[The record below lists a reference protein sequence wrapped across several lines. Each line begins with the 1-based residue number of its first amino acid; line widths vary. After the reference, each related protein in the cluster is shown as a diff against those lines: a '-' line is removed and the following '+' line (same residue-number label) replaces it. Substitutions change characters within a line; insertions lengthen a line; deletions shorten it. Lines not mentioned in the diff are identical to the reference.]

1 MTNYLFNLTQ
11 SCINYIYQYKQR
23 NMIKVLKDNKSMYSK
38 VAAMLCL
45 IYLAWPCVTHAQTIH
60 QFELSKTMNESKM
73 GYWTKG
79 NYTIYIDLNT
89 LESNFRAS
97 SKQYNEAAVKYTFAD
112 SNAIILYKKTGR
124 KYLEAADILSHATNG
139 FDLRKI
145 RFDTDSAEYSNIY
158 TLPKL
163 ENLIMQNFTSGK
175 AALYYKGQRVYIC
188 KSQTEFFVKEI
199 LDHGMTATYYSDT
212 ISDFVF

>member
-1 MTNYLFNLTQ
+1 
-11 SCINYIYQYKQR
+11 
-23 NMIKVLKDNKSMYSK
+23 
-38 VAAMLCL
+38 MLCL

-97 SKQYNEAAVKYTFAD
+97 SKQYNEASVSYTFTD
-112 SNAIILYKKTGR
+112 SNGSKVYYETAR
-124 KYLEAADILSHATNG
+124 KYHEAAEILKHTSNG

-175 AALYYKGQRVYIC
+175 AALYYKGQRVYTC
-188 KSQTEFFVKEI
+188 KFQTESFGKEI
-199 LDHGMTATYYSDT
+199 LDHGMTTTYYCDT
-212 ISDFVF
+212 VSDFVFKKSQHLGW